1 MGDMNRDDPPDTEA
15 AMKALLELFSDPR
28 SRSPAR
34 FRYPI
39 EGPTEVEQAFDA
51 AMKEAFG
58 PDESYERWVR
68 RLRRLGLI
76 GRR

>member
-1 MGDMNRDDPPDTEA
+1 MDRHDPPLTSESA
-15 AMKALLELFSDPR
+15 IKGLLELFSDPR
-28 SRSPAR
+28 IRSRAH

-39 EGPTEVEQAFDA
+39 DGPTVEEQAFDA

-58 PDESYERWVR
+58 PDKKYERWVR